1 MRETVARL
9 GGGGA
14 AVWAGEAGAVLRAVQ
29 AEAGEQLSLLQ
40 LQQQLAC
47 TSLDKVEDLVVT
59 EHSSVRDLK

>member
-14 AVWAGEAGAVLRAVQ
+14 AVWVGEAGAVLRAVQ

-47 TSLDKVEDLVVT
+47 TSLDKVEDLVVS